1 MHNELLRWRK
11 EATADEWLR
20 LAAMA
25 DTTAGYLDQ
34 IAYGFR
40 RASPSKAKAIEDATK
55 LFENHVPVSKEDL
68 VFAPAR
74 VTAA

>member
-1 MHNELLRWRK
+1 MENDLLRWRK
-11 EATADEWLR
+11 ESTPEDWER
-20 LAAMA
+20 LAALA
-25 DTTAGYLDQ
+25 NTSPGYLNL

-40 RASPSKAKAIEDATK
+40 RASPSKAYEIEAATTK
-55 LFENHVPVSKEDL
+55 FNKYAPVTKESL